1 MRYLELIVE
10 MSNSDEKLHE
20 SLLEGGLF
28 ELACDNYK
36 TDDILLKLNVVEI
49 FSKWGGAVWNAKFL
63 SEHSII

>member
-1 MRYLELIVE
+1 
-10 MSNSDEKLHE
+10 MSNSDEKLHG

-63 SEHSII
+63 SEH